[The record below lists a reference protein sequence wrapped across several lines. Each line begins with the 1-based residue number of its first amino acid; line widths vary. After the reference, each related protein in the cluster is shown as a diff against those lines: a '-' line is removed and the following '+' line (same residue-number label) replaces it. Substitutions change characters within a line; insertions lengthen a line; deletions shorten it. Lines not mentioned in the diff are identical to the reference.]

1 MWSFSILPAKCL
13 PLMDYA
19 STVSGTG
26 ESSGAVVSWNS
37 QRVFKFPWSL
47 TVAAA
52 TGGPYTIAVTPS
64 TWEGT
69 TLSDTANVWS
79 RSVTI
84 SDPCPISAW
93 TADNTGISYVKNSG
107 DIVINLRDRITTDPV
122 DCNRITGY
130 DGESISYSNGVNTLF
145 HVARLT
151 PDEVVLRGTASTTAN
166 AAFTA

>member
-1 MWSFSILPAKCL
+1 ME
-13 PLMDYA
+13 YA

-47 TVAAA
+47 STVAAS
-52 TGGPYTIAVTPS
+52 GGPYTIAVTPS

-69 TLSDTANVWS
+69 ALTSTANVWS
-79 RSVTI
+79 RVVTI

-107 DIVINLRDRITTDPV
+107 DLTISLYDRISTSPA
-122 DCNRITGY
+122 DCKR
-130 DGESISYSNGVNTLF
+130 
-145 HVARLT
+145 
-151 PDEVVLRGTASTTAN
+151 
-166 AAFTA
+166 